1 MATSIVA
8 PSLRQVAVRRLQASS
23 KQATSAAVLLVKT
36 CHEAAGKI
44 ISHFSEAYMRHFLVI
59 IARTHTITY
68 HANSKAV
75 PY

>member
-44 ISHFSEAYMRHFLVI
+44 VSHL
-59 IARTHTITY
+59 
-68 HANSKAV
+68 
-75 PY
+75 